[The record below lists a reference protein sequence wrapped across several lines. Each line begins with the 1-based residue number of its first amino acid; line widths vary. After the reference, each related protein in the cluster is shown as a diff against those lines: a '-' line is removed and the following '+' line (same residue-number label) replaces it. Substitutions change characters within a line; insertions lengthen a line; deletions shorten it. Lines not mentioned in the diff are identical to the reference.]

1 MLYSRRQSEDSAVVT
16 RLTPCIQ
23 KIARVNLPL
32 LETNQHS
39 HTVAMRPLYHEMFIN
54 QGSVHHKMYQ
64 AKDKDFVE
72 SAQSSL
78 LVVSVDLF
86 LVTVTGTGQLPS
98 CNSR

>member
-1 MLYSRRQSEDSAVVT
+1 
-16 RLTPCIQ
+16 
-23 KIARVNLPL
+23 
-32 LETNQHS
+32 
-39 HTVAMRPLYHEMFIN
+39 MRPLYHEMFIN

-86 LVTVTGTGQLPS
+86 LVWEVGKEWQSLEPVNYRVVTLD
-98 CNSR
+98 R